1 MSLDLSKPLWAKDR
15 SVAQVIAFGDVL
27 DVRLTDMVGIVTRGT
42 YHRDGRSTCP
52 ESDGRR
58 DLTNEPP
65 RTGRTTSFGFPRF
78 LEDIG

>member
-1 MSLDLSKPLWAKDR
+1 MTLDLTKPIWAKDR
-15 SVAQVIAFGDVL
+15 SVVEVL
-27 DVRLTDMVGIVTRGT
+27 DCGALLHVRLTDIVGIVTHGL

-52 ESDGRR
+52 ASDGRR

-78 LEDIG
+78 LEDIA